1 MLWAVVSLL
10 LRIVW
15 LVEPNLLLWG
25 GVGLI
30 PAAVV
35 GIALAYRNIPSTT
48 AVRALLDRE
57 GCLGGLLMAA
67 GDADIGG
74 WNERLVAAPTPAL
87 RWQFG
92 RQWMMLVASVG
103 FLLAVFLAPDRYLP
117 ALDDNTLQVA
127 GEMGKLAEK
136 AQVLKEEKIVSPE
149 KAEALEKDLERIRE
163 EAQGKDPAK
172 TMEAIDHLEQAFKK
186 SASEAAES
194 SIQKTEA
201 ATRVKELAKALADS
215 QGKMGEKPFNEAM
228 KELAEMAQK
237 AASECDSLSENLSG
251 ELQKAC
257 ECGKLTPEQLD
268 ALSKAAG
275 KCQACEKGKIG
286 KLVKAELIDAEALE
300 ACQEAGECDEAAL
313 AEVLGKCKGGE
324 GDLAVEE
331 VLLAGMAGRGGVSRG
346 PGAAAMTWTDKANKD
361 GAKFKEKVLPPASV
375 SALKK
380 SQLTGVS
387 IGDPTAKKSAGGSA
401 GGALNAAQAGGGESQ
416 SQTIL
421 PEHEKTVRQY
431 FERKKK

>member
-30 PAAVV
+30 PAVAV
-35 GIALAYRNIPSTT
+35 GIALAYRNVPSTT
-48 AVRALLDRE
+48 AVRSLLDRE

-74 WNERLVAAPTPAL
+74 WNERLVAAPSPAL

-117 ALDDNTLQVA
+117 ASEDNALHVS

-136 AQVLKEEKIVSPE
+136 AQVLKEEKIVTPE

-163 EAQGKDPAK
+163 GAQGKDPAK

-201 ATRVKELAKALADS
+201 AARVKELAKALSDS

-237 AASECDSLSENLSG
+237 AASECDSLSKNLSD
-251 ELQKAC
+251 EVQKAC
-257 ECGKLTPEQLD
+257 ECGHLTAEQLD
-268 ALSKAAG
+268 ALSKAAE

-286 KLVKAELIDAEALE
+286 KLVKAELVEAEALE
-300 ACQEAGECDEAAL
+300 ACKEAGECDEAAL
-313 AEVLGKCKGGE
+313 AEVLGKCKGG
-324 GDLAVEE
+324 DMAMEE
-331 VLLAGMAGRGGVSRG
+331 ALLADMAGRGGVTRG

-387 IGDPTAKKSAGGSA
+387 IGDPTAKKSTGGSA